1 MRMASWANIGNDIT
15 SASNISEAL
24 AISGLNY
31 TVKSCDATYEVD
43 GQSYPI
49 VGRKVTYKESD
60 PSKIFG
66 IVSDTYQI
74 CQNEDAFD
82 FINYIDED
90 VTYLKAGETYNGL
103 VYLIGEL
110 PEVTVLGDTIKPNII
125 FQNSHNGLG
134 SIKSTICMLRIVC
147 QNQFAHAFK
156 DSVNGIAVRHASTM
170 DEKLIAAR
178 DTIKQTYKYIQSYK
192 NNANKF
198 ATTKITDRDL
208 QNIIQTFV
216 VKTNNKDIM
225 MKPNNVIKIN
235 KFLNAYN
242 ADDNTNFRG
251 SAWGIMNAFTD
262 YSTHIEKT
270 TRATS
275 KFEDNVFINNSLYNP
290 DLDKLVNMMEEKI
303 AA

>member
-1 MRMASWANIGNDIT
+1 MRQVSWANIGNDIT
-15 SASNISEAL
+15 QAQDIRDAL
-24 AISGLNY
+24 SIAGLDY
-31 TVKSCDATYEVD
+31 TVKSCDAMYNVD
-43 GQSYPI
+43 GETYPI
-49 VGRKVTYKESD
+49 LGRKVTYKESD

-66 IVSDTYQI
+66 IVSNTYQI

-90 VTYLKAGETYNGL
+90 VKYLKAGETYNGL
-103 VYLIGEL
+103 VYIIGEL
-110 PEVTVLGDTIKPNII
+110 PEVSVLGDTIKPNII

-134 SIKSTICMLRIVC
+134 SIKSTICMLRVVC

-156 DSVNGIAVRHASTM
+156 DSVNGISIRHASTM

-178 DTIKQTYKYIQSYK
+178 ETIRQTYNYIKSYK

-208 QNIIQTFV
+208 QNIIQTLI
-216 VKTNNKDIM
+216 VKTTDRDIM
-225 MKPNNVIKIN
+225 MRPNNVIKIN

-251 SAWGIMNAFTD
+251 SAWGIINAFTD
-262 YSTHIEKT
+262 YSTHAEKT

-275 KFEDNVFINNSLYNP
+275 KFEDNLFINNSLYNP